1 MLLGSAKGAQG
12 KTITFL
18 ADQKFT
24 LHSLKTAGLLG
35 SNGLEDNTRP
45 HSYWGGAELAPD

>member
-1 MLLGSAKGAQG
+1 MLLGSAKRAQG

-18 ADQKFT
+18 AYQFT
-24 LHSLKTAGLLG
+24 LCSLKTAGLLG

-45 HSYWGGAELAPD
+45 YSYWRGAELALD